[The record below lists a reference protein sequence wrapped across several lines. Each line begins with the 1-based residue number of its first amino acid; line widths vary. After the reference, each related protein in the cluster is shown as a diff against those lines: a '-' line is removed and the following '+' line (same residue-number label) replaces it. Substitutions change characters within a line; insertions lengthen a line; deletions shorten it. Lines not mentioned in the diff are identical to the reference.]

1 MATLTQKTGEQTL
14 YLGWYGMCPEGSTN
28 TAQVLNL
35 LDSTYADGSEL
46 SWEGGQKFHTK
57 LAKITQVEVLE
68 TGFGYFDQIG
78 MEAWNSFGFGMPFQ
92 GHAFTQLVPGKAY
105 LITIRAAPGQT
116 GTNQDTVNI
125 PEFYWTKIGQS
136 DSTYRLTDNCYEG

>member
-14 YLGWYGMCPEGSTN
+14 YLGWYGMCPEGGSN
-28 TAQVLNL
+28 SAQVLNL
-35 LDSTYADGSEL
+35 LDSTYADGNEL
-46 SWEGGQKFHTK
+46 LWNGGQLFHTK
-57 LAKITQVEVLE
+57 LAKITQVEVQE

-78 MEAWNSFGFGMPFQ
+78 MEAWNSLGLGIPYS
-92 GHAFTQLVPGKAY
+92 GNAFTELVPGKAY

-116 GTNQDTVNI
+116 GTVQDTINI
-125 PEFYWTKIGQS
+125 PEFYWTKIGQP